1 MNPSVTRVEEQY
13 AKAQGNTRFVK
24 FLKFGLPTFGVFI
37 ILGFI
42 AISYLNTVLPE
53 GLVISSSTIEDG
65 KIVMNQPI
73 LAGQNGK
80 DQPYRMKADR
90 AIQEIGDSS
99 VVTLE
104 NIEAQLPMSDGE
116 EAVLIAEQGIFNQ
129 TEETLVFDKP
139 LQVTTSS
146 GMIAKFPSAKYDI
159 GLGNFI
165 SDGSVDIKLEG
176 AQINAD
182 KMVMSNNGQLVS
194 LEHNVKMIVNP
205 SAIRPKEPEA
215 RIEPKVL
222 IEPKAQIEKE

>member
-1 MNPSVTRVEEQY
+1 MYQSVARVEEQY
-13 AKAQGNTRFVK
+13 AKALAHTRFVK
-24 FLKFGLPTFGVFI
+24 FLKFGLPALGVSI

-42 AISYLNTVLPE
+42 AISYINTVLPE
-53 GLVISSSTIEDG
+53 GLVISSSTISDG

-90 AIQEIGDSS
+90 AIQAIGDTS

-104 NIEAQLPMSDGE
+104 NIEAELPMGDGE

-129 TEETLVFDKP
+129 VEETLVFDKP

-146 GMIAKFPSAKYDI
+146 GMVAKFPSAQYDV
-159 GLGNFI
+159 GLGNFV
-165 SDGSVDIKLEG
+165 SEGSIDIKLDG

-182 KMVMSNNGQLVS
+182 KITMSNNGQLVS
-194 LEHNVKMIVNP
+194 LEQNVKMTVNP
-205 SAIRPKEPEA
+205 SAIKPKEPSEQT
-215 RIEPKVL
+215 EP
-222 IEPKAQIEKE
+222 